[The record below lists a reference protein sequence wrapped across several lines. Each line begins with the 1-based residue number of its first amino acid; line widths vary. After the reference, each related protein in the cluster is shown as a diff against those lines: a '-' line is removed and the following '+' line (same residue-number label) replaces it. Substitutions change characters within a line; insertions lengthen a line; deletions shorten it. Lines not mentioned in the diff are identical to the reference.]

1 MFVPRIASFCS
12 ALLLC
17 ATVPSPGAQSG
28 SGFVLQKRP
37 GVVFVKPQPWS
48 RESEATVFEFQAFIN
63 RTADGG
69 FGGGYYEFQTKNA
82 DRRQIPTARIVKLV
96 IYPDVQEFG
105 DVIGPQD
112 RRVLVSAIE
121 ELERVAAKYPSSR
134 AYLEPSIGKLNDEIA
149 QFDSGMVKDQGIW
162 MSRQTYIGRLATKLA
177 NQLKA
182 EIARAQPPSSMNLED
197 DPRFVS
203 LRDLA
208 GTNADA
214 QRLATEVSAHLEAL
228 VREEKRKDLLAKLA
242 RPTTTLSE
250 AKAMVEQLTALRP
263 SEDAKAAAF
272 VKIWKS
278 GLVTAEAASAEAE
291 EICASLERELAE
303 LNAPEGLPTISAELD
318 KQIFALKGRMT
329 RFLATKPPS
338 QLVEITQ
345 RAAAVCNTEADF
357 TKLKAIFVGKQY
369 LEAKDVLDDLARRAG
384 LIGPQTVRVVAAL
397 QRSTLERIEEFT
409 RLRAEGK
416 LLAESGKKLEALE
429 RFDAAFAVVPDAE
442 VGQQISQLKKEI
454 SAVSSKVQ

>member
-1 MFVPRIASFCS
+1 MFLPRIASFCS

-17 ATVPSPGAQSG
+17 ATVPLPGAQSG
-28 SGFVLQKRP
+28 SGFVLQKRA

-48 RESEATVFEFQAFIN
+48 RDSEATVFEFQAFIN

-69 FGGGYYEFQTKNA
+69 FGAGYYEFQTKNA
-82 DRRQIPTARIVKLV
+82 ERRQIPTARIVKLV

-105 DVIGPQD
+105 DIIGQQD

-134 AYLEPSIGKLNDEIA
+134 PYLEPSIGKLNDEIA
-149 QFDSGMVKDQGIW
+149 QFDSGNVKSQGVW
-162 MSRQTYIGRLATKLA
+162 MSRQTYIKRLATKLA

-197 DPRFVS
+197 DPRFIS

-228 VREEKRKDLLAKLA
+228 VREEKRRDLLAKLA

-263 SEDAKAAAF
+263 SEDTKAAAF
-272 VKIWKS
+272 VKTWKS
-278 GLVTAEAASAEAE
+278 GLATAEAASAEAE
-291 EICASLERELAE
+291 EICASLERELAGFS
-303 LNAPEGLPTISAELD
+303 APEGLPTISAELD

-329 RFLATKPPS
+329 RFMATKPPS
-338 QLVEITQ
+338 QLVGITQ
-345 RAAAVCNTEADF
+345 RAAAICDTEADF

-384 LIGPQTVRVVAAL
+384 LIGPQTVRVVTTL
-397 QRSTLERIEEFT
+397 QRSTVERIEEFT

-429 RFDAAFAVVPDAE
+429 KFDAAFAVVPDAE
-442 VGQQISQLKKEI
+442 VGQQISQLKEEI